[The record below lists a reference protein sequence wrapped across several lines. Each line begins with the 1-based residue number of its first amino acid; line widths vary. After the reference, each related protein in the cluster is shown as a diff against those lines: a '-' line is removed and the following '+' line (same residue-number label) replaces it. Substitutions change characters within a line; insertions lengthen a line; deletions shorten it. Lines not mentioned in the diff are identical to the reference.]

1 MEKVLYNTVYNRKK
15 KLLSNGTALVQIE
28 AYMSRRKKYFSTNI
42 YLRPNQ
48 WDKKRRQVKNCPN
61 SVELNKQIT
70 DFIAKLESIE
80 LCKRSSKSE
89 FSLDL
94 LSDYVHGRTTD
105 SFTKFVE
112 HEIIVA
118 GVSQVTK
125 IGFLTTLNIIKLY
138 KSDILFSEINYGL
151 LVDLERFLY
160 SRGLRANTVDKY
172 FRHIK
177 RFVNIAINKDLMEQN
192 SYPFRK
198 FKTKTE
204 AVNRE
209 YLTIEELSSM
219 EELLIEA
226 TKLHLTIVRDMFLL
240 SCYTGLRFSDLLLL
254 HRENIISQE
263 GKQWICIRMQKTAEI
278 IRIPVY
284 ILFGGLGVDIIN
296 RYTRNSDDFLFDK
309 IPNSCAN
316 RYLKKI
322 ASLAGI
328 NKRVT
333 FHMGRHTNATL
344 LLYKGVSIT
353 TIQKLLGHKRL
364 QTTQIYSKVMDITM
378 INELSFIIW

>member
-1 MEKVLYNTVYNRKK
+1 MEKILYNVVYNRKK
-15 KLLSNGTALVQIE
+15 KLLSNGTALVQVE

-48 WDKKRRQVKNCPN
+48 WDKKRRQVRNHPN
-61 SVELNKQIT
+61 SVELNNQVAG
-70 DFIAKLESIE
+70 FIAKLERIE
-80 LCKRSSKSE
+80 LCKRNSKNE
-89 FSLDL
+89 FSLNL
-94 LSDYVHGRTTD
+94 LSNHVHGRTTD

-112 HEIIVA
+112 QEIVTT
-118 GVSQVTK
+118 GVSPATK
-125 IGFLTTLNIIKLY
+125 IGFLTTLNVIKLY
-138 KSDILFSEINYGL
+138 KSDISFEEINYRL
-151 LVDLERFLY
+151 LVDFERFLY
-160 SRGLRANTVDKY
+160 SRGLCANTVDKY

-209 YLTIEELSSM
+209 YLTIEELSSI
-219 EELLIEA
+219 EELSIET

-254 HRENIISQE
+254 RRENIISQE

-284 ILFGGLGVDIIN
+284 ILFGGLGMDIID
-296 RYTRNSDDFLFDK
+296 RYTRNSNYFLFDK

-333 FHMGRHTNATL
+333 FHVARHTNATL

-364 QTTQIYSKVMDITM
+364 QTTQIYSKVMDMTM
-378 INELSFIIW
+378 INELSIIIW